1 METFQANALT
11 KRYFKINGFSSK
23 NSKNDEILDIPCGKK
38 YIESVWASQ
47 RLSKDLTC
55 EVQKMAL
62 NFDLTEEQNLTRQ
75 AVRDF
80 AEKEIAPLAEEL
92 DEREEFS
99 VELTLKMGELGLL
112 GCFVPEK
119 YGGSDMGYI
128 SYIIAV
134 EELARVDGSQAATVA
149 AGNSLGIGPIY
160 YYGNEGQRKEWL
172 PKLCSGKML
181 AAFGLTE
188 PQAGSDAGGS
198 RTKAELQGDHWVIKG
213 SKIFITNSANPLTGV
228 IIVQAI
234 TGTREDGK
242 RELSCLIV
250 PGEAPGF
257 TAREMK
263 KKMMWRGSNTGEL
276 FFEDCVVPR
285 ENLLGQRGD
294 GFHQMLSTLDGGR
307 LSIAAMGLGG
317 AQGAFEMALNYANSR
332 VQFGRPIS
340 SFQINAFKLA
350 DMALEIE
357 LARNLLYKACWL
369 RENNRPI
376 TKEAAMA
383 KLYCSEVM
391 GRCVNHAVQLHGGYG
406 LMKEYKIERFYRDHK
421 LLEIGEGTSEMQRI
435 VIARNIG
442 VAGRAI

>member
-1 METFQANALT
+1 
-11 KRYFKINGFSSK
+11 
-23 NSKNDEILDIPCGKK
+23 
-38 YIESVWASQ
+38 
-47 RLSKDLTC
+47 
-55 EVQKMAL
+55 MAL
-62 NFDLTEEQNLTRQ
+62 NFDLTEEQNLLRQ

-92 DEREEFS
+92 DEKEKFS
-99 VELTLKMGELGLL
+99 VELTLKMGDLGLL

-119 YGGSDMGYI
+119 YGGSNMGYI

-134 EELARVDGSQAATVA
+134 EELARVDGSQAATIA

-160 YYGNEGQRKEWL
+160 YYGSEEQKEEWL
-172 PKLCSGKML
+172 PKLCAGKML

-188 PQAGSDAGGS
+188 PEAGSDAGGS
-198 RTKAELQGDHWVIKG
+198 KTRAELRGDHWIING
-213 SKIFITNSANPLTGV
+213 SKIFITNSANPLTGLV
-228 IIVQAI
+228 VVQAI
-234 TGTREDGK
+234 TGQKEDGK
-242 RELSCLIV
+242 RELSCLLV
-250 PGEAPGF
+250 PKGAPGF

-263 KKMMWRGSNTGEL
+263 KKMMWRSSNTGEL
-276 FFEDCVVPR
+276 FFDDCAVPR
-285 ENLLGQRGD
+285 DDLLGKRGD
-294 GFHQMLSTLDGGR
+294 GFHQMLAILDGGR
-307 LSIAAMGLGG
+307 LSIGAMGLGG
-317 AQGAFEMALNYANSR
+317 AQGAFEMALHYANTR

-350 DMALEIE
+350 DMATEIE

-369 RENNRPI
+369 RENTRPFG
-376 TKEAAMA
+376 KEAAMA

-421 LLEIGEGTSEMQRI
+421 LLEIGEGTSEIQRI

-442 VAGRAI
+442 VTGRAI

>member
-1 METFQANALT
+1 
-11 KRYFKINGFSSK
+11 
-23 NSKNDEILDIPCGKK
+23 
-38 YIESVWASQ
+38 
-47 RLSKDLTC
+47 
-55 EVQKMAL
+55 MAL
-62 NFDLTEEQNLTRQ
+62 NFDLTEEQNLLRQ

-92 DEREEFS
+92 DEKEKFS
-99 VELTLKMGELGLL
+99 VELTLKMGGLGLL

-119 YGGSDMGYI
+119 YGGSNMGYI

-134 EELARVDGSQAATVA
+134 EELARVDGSQAATIA

-160 YYGNEGQRKEWL
+160 YYGSEEQKEEWL
-172 PKLCSGKML
+172 PKLCAGKML

-188 PQAGSDAGGS
+188 PEAGSDAGGS
-198 RTKAELQGDHWVIKG
+198 KTRAELRGDNWIING
-213 SKIFITNSANPLTGV
+213 SKIFITNSANPLTGLV
-228 IIVQAI
+228 VVQAI
-234 TGTREDGK
+234 TGQKEDGK
-242 RELSCLIV
+242 RELSCLLV
-250 PGEAPGF
+250 PKGARGF

-263 KKMMWRGSNTGEL
+263 KKMMWRSSNTGEL
-276 FFEDCVVPR
+276 FFDDCAVPR
-285 ENLLGQRGD
+285 DDLLGKRGD
-294 GFHQMLSTLDGGR
+294 GFHQMLAILDGGR
-307 LSIAAMGLGG
+307 LSIGAMGLGG
-317 AQGAFEMALNYANSR
+317 AQGAFEMALHYANTR

-350 DMALEIE
+350 DMATEIE

-369 RENNRPI
+369 RENTRPFG
-376 TKEAAMA
+376 KEAAMA

-421 LLEIGEGTSEMQRI
+421 LLEIGEGTSEIQRI